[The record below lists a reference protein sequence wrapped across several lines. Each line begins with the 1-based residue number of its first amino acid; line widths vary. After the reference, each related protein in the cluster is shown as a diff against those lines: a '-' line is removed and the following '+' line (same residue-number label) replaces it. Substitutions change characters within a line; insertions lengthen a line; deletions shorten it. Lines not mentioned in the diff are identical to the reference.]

1 MSALERAIANP
12 EPVPGLDAE
21 SPVAG
26 LARRSVGG
34 IEVLAQSVS
43 AVAPAGAALT
53 IPAIIAAVTGSASLL
68 PMIVAAGVTLLV
80 ASTITQFSRRMAA
93 PGGVSAYIARGLGS
107 TAALIGGVAQ
117 LVGYGFVAM
126 FALAGTVYTTLSLA
140 DFAAPGLVAS
150 GVEAPGLAASGVW
163 AAALMVVFG
172 ALALWILVRGI
183 RRSARVTLVAE
194 VVSVGVIALLT
205 LALLAV
211 LWATD
216 APMMADRTFAVF
228 DPSGI
233 DGPELLV
240 ATALAMTALVGFESA
255 STLGGEAKRPLLAIP
270 RAIVWTVFVS
280 AGLYLLTGY
289 AQLTAGEAGDLRGG
303 DGFFPV
309 DGLTAGLGMPWLGAV
324 LELSIAISLFA
335 CLIASATA
343 MTRVLF
349 ALSREGLLPRAL
361 GRTRRRSGT
370 PVAAV
375 GLTVLVVT
383 AVPTVSVLLGAQIW
397 PTMQWLLLG
406 AATGY
411 LVAYF
416 LACIAAPV
424 FLWRIGES
432 GWRSTLVAAA
442 GAIAV
447 AVILVAYLAVEWTG
461 ARAVAAWVM
470 VGVLG
475 VTVLLAAWRTAFAL
489 RHPRIR
495 GVYDVPT
502 IADVWGGRR

>member
-26 LARRSVGG
+26 LDRRSVGAV
-34 IEVLAQSVS
+34 EVLAQSVS

-53 IPAIIAAVTGSASLL
+53 IPAIIAAVTGTASLL
-68 PMIVAAGVTLLV
+68 PMLLAAGVTLLV
-80 ASTITQFSRRMAA
+80 ASTINQFSRRMAA

-107 TAALIGGVAQ
+107 SAALVGGVAQ
-117 LVGYGFVAM
+117 LIGYGFVAM
-126 FALAGTVYTTLSLA
+126 FALVGTVYTTLSLA
-140 DFAAPGLVAS
+140 DFVLPTAGAPA
-150 GVEAPGLAASGVW
+150 VW
-163 AAALMVVFG
+163 AVVLMLVFG
-172 ALALWILVRGI
+172 AGALFILVRGI
-183 RRSARVTLVAE
+183 RRSARVTLIVE
-194 VVSVGVIALLT
+194 VVSVGAIALLT
-205 LALLAV
+205 VALLAV

-216 APMMADRTFAVF
+216 APMMANRTFAVF
-228 DPSGI
+228 DPSGVS
-233 DGPELLV
+233 GAELLV

-289 AQLTAGEAGDLRGG
+289 AQLTGIDADDLRGG

-309 DGLTAGLGMPWLGAV
+309 DGVTASLGMPWLGAV
-324 LELSIAISLFA
+324 LELSIAASLFA

-349 ALSREGLLPRAL
+349 ALAREGLLPRAL
-361 GRTRRRSGT
+361 GRTRSRSGT

-375 GLTVLVVT
+375 ALSMSFVTV
-383 AVPTVSVLLGAQIW
+383 VPIVSVLLGAALW

-416 LACIAAPV
+416 LACVAAPV

-432 GWRSTLVAAA
+432 GWRSTVVAAA
-442 GAIAV
+442 GAVGV
-447 AVILVAYLAVEWTG
+447 AVILVAYLVVESTG
-461 ARAVAAWVM
+461 ARAGAVWVM
-470 VGVLG
+470 VGVLV
-475 VTVLLAAWRTAFAL
+475 VTVVLAGLRASFAL

-502 IADVWGGRR
+502 IADVWGGRRGGS

>member
-140 DFAAPGLVAS
+140 DFVAPGLVVS
-150 GVEAPGLAASGVW
+150 GTVATGAW
-163 AAALMVVFG
+163 AAALMAGFG
-172 ALALWILVRGI
+172 GLALWILVRGI

-194 VVSVGVIALLT
+194 VVSVGVIGLLT

-216 APMMADRTFAVF
+216 APMMANRTFAVF
-228 DPSGI
+228 DPTGI

-289 AQLTAGEAGDLRGG
+289 AQLTAGDAGDLRGG

-324 LELSIAISLFA
+324 LELSIAVSLFA

-375 GLTVLVVT
+375 ALTMLLVT
-383 AVPTVSVLLGAQIW
+383 AVPTASVLLGAQIW

-416 LACIAAPV
+416 LACVAAPV

-442 GAIAV
+442 GAVAV

-470 VGVLG
+470 VGVLV
-475 VTVLLAAWRTAFAL
+475 VTVLLAAWRTAFAF

-502 IADVWGGRR
+502 IADVWGGRRGGA

>member
-68 PMIVAAGVTLLV
+68 PMLVAAGVTLLV

-117 LVGYGFVAM
+117 LIGYGFVAM

-140 DFAAPGLVAS
+140 DFVAPSGVAS
-150 GVEAPGLAASGVW
+150 DVATGGW
-163 AAALMVVFG
+163 AVTLMVLFG

-183 RRSARVTLVAE
+183 RRSARVTLVVE
-194 VVSVGVIALLT
+194 VVSVGAIALLT
-205 LALLAV
+205 VAFLVV

-216 APMMADRTFAVF
+216 APRMANRTFAVF
-228 DPSGI
+228 DPTGI

-289 AQLTAGEAGDLRGG
+289 AQLAGGDAADLRGG

-324 LELSIAISLFA
+324 LELSIAASLFA

-375 GLTVLVVT
+375 ALTMLLVT
-383 AVPTVSVLLGAQIW
+383 AVPAVSVLLGAQIW

-416 LACIAAPV
+416 LACVAAPV

-447 AVILVAYLAVEWTG
+447 VVILVAYLAVEWTG
-461 ARAVAAWVM
+461 ARAVAAWVI

-475 VTVLLAAWRTAFAL
+475 VTVLLAAWRAAFAL

-502 IADVWGGRR
+502 IADVWGGRRGGA